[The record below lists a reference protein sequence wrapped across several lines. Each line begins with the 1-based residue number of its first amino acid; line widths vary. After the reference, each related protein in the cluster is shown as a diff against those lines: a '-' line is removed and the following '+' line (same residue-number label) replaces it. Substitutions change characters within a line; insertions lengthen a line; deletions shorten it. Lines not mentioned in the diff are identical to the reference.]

1 MSVDHAADAA
11 DSGIKCVADAVYS
24 EVGLGGEDD
33 GRVVIGDAVPER
45 RRADG
50 VVVSKTG
57 FGNI

>member
-1 MSVDHAADAA
+1 MQLTRP

-45 RRADG
+45 RRAEG

-57 FGNI
+57 FANI